1 MSGRVLR
8 KRIKVAYQST
18 IQFQLQ
24 QPEFCVYP
32 TSSFSHLVSQLV
44 SQTRGEPE
52 LEVLR
57 LTLSNLFSKICR
69 VLVDLHSSSLF
80 SSSVDQAQILPH
92 FEQSQE

>member
-32 TSSFSHLVSQLV
+32 TSSVSQSV

-57 LTLSNLFSKICR
+57 LTLSNLFSKTCR

-80 SSSVDQAQILPH
+80 SSSVDQVQILPH
-92 FEQSQE
+92 FEQS